1 MIKENFIGKDLLN
14 KLAKKHDTNWDKVM
28 KLAEEN
34 GFITQAFGGTA
45 VLVSNKEQIKNYGYE
60 KYQEIQETNSTINQ
74 IKEFEN
80 EEELE

>member
-1 MIKENFIGKDLLN
+1 MLEKDLLK
-14 KLAKKHDTNWDKVM
+14 KLAKKHDANWDKVM
-28 KLAEEN
+28 ELAKEN

-45 VLVSNKEQIKNYGYE
+45 ILISNNEQIKNYGYE
-60 KYQEIQETNSTINQ
+60 KYEQIQETNSTLNQ